1 MAATLANGSADAPI
15 EVSAIPTVVG
25 INFGNSYASIA
36 VLNKEGNADCIAN
49 EDGERQI
56 ACAIAFQG
64 EEMYIGNQAKH
75 QLVKNSQNTIIGFRN
90 LLGKKFS
97 EIAVDKP
104 TTSALVIQH
113 PDIPDTPAYKV
124 QILQPAPTPL
134 PVSKVTSAAVTPAA
148 SNVATPR
155 SEPISTTRILTV
167 SEVTSVFL
175 RSLVQSAEDFLGRK
189 VQGAVIT
196 VPTWFGDEQKKALGD
211 AASDAGVTVLQ
222 LLEEAGAA
230 VVTTTLAPR
239 SENDSL
245 PEDRTQL
252 LVDLGAS
259 GLELSLLS
267 VRQGLAHSLA
277 TLSDHS
283 VGGDAIDDRLIKFFA
298 KEFTKKTKTPLT
310 VAPATEPQD
319 KRAEARL
326 RLAVEHTKRTLSA
339 STGAATCSVES
350 LKDGLDFTGAIN
362 RLRFDMEMR
371 PIYDGV
377 YKKVQELVEGAGLDL
392 YDVDEIVYVGGSAS
406 LPGLDEA
413 LAAGFHENVV
423 TPFTAGTVVGGGVGD
438 PTTILARGAA
448 LQAKLLATLGEG
460 SEEEREVKAA
470 FAPSSRWQEA
480 KATTKTIGLIFPEEN
495 AESALGGQW
504 IPVVL
509 RETALP
515 CRRTVRFDVDLG
527 ESDGDKKVGF
537 EVWEIKEGVKFTKE
551 APPKFEGDDED
562 AEEDEEEEEI
572 ETKEKTLEKESLLTS
587 LVLDAKK
594 AQKAGGGRSK
604 TKLEVQF
611 MIGESGE
618 LSITAFEAPDGE
630 KVTASVATSL

>member
-1 MAATLANGSADAPI
+1 MAATKANGSADAPI
-15 EVSAIPTVVG
+15 EVSSAPAVIG

-36 VLNKEGNADCIAN
+36 VLNKEENADCIAN

-56 ACAIAFQG
+56 ACAIAFHG

-97 EIAVDKP
+97 EIPADKP
-104 TTSALVIQH
+104 TNSAPVIQH
-113 PDIPDTPAYKV
+113 PDLPDTAAYKV
-124 QILQPAPTPL
+124 QVLQPAPTPL
-134 PVSKVTSAAVTPAA
+134 PTSKVTSAAATPSA

-155 SEPISTTRILTV
+155 SEPTPTTRILTV
-167 SEVTSVFL
+167 SEVTTIFL
-175 RSLVQSAEDFLGRK
+175 KSLVQSAEDFLGRK
-189 VQGAVIT
+189 VHGVVIT
-196 VPTWFGDEQKKALGD
+196 IPTWFGDEQKKALEE
-211 AASDAGVTVLQ
+211 AAKDAGVAVLQ

-230 VVTTTLAPR
+230 VVATTSAPR
-239 SENDSL
+239 SDKDTL
-245 PEDRTQL
+245 GEDRTQL
-252 LVDLGAS
+252 VVDLGAS

-267 VRQGLAHSLA
+267 VRQGLAYSLA
-277 TLSDHS
+277 TLSDHT

-319 KRAEARL
+319 KRAEAKL

-371 PIYDGV
+371 PIYDHV
-377 YKKVQELVEGAGLDL
+377 YKQVQVLASSAGLDL
-392 YDVDEIVYVGGSAS
+392 YDIDEVVYVGGSAS

-413 LAAGFHENVV
+413 LAAGLSEDVV

-438 PTTILARGAA
+438 PTTLLARGAV

-460 SEEEREVKAA
+460 SAEEREVKAA
-470 FAPSSRWQEA
+470 FAPGHALQSV
-480 KATTKTIGLIFPEEN
+480 KATTRTLGLLFPEEG
-495 AESALGGQW
+495 AENALGGQW
-504 IPVVL
+504 VPVVL

-515 CRRTVRFDVDLG
+515 ARRAVRLDVEVG
-527 ESDGDKKVGF
+527 EGARVGF
-537 EVWEIKEGVKFTKE
+537 EVWEAKEGVKITKE
-551 APPKFEGDDED
+551 APPKLEGDED
-562 AEEDEEEEEI
+562 EEDEEEEEI
-572 ETKEKTLEKESLLTS
+572 ETKEKTLEKEAFLAALT
-587 LVLDAKK
+587 LEAHK
-594 AQKAGGGRSK
+594 ARKVDGRLR
-604 TKLEVQF
+604 TTLEVQF
-611 MIGESGE
+611 LVNEAGG
-618 LSITAFEAPDGE
+618 LAITAVEADGGE
-630 KVTASVATSL
+630 KVTLAIAPAS